1 MVIGKLIPFVII
13 GVVDVAL
20 VLAVSQVVFGV
31 PFRGSVFLLFAA
43 SLLFLASTL
52 GRGSWICGSSL
63 RRLRVSAPGSYCSQ
77 RPGSGSGAPDSHRRR
92 GQYECPRG
100 RHSGGHVDPIA
111 WSTAIVRS
119 HQAICISAAATP
131 KSIVVAISS
140 QASDG
145 ISSEPAPSWK
155 PS

>member
-52 GRGSWICGSSL
+52 GLGLLISTVAENQQQAMLTAAFFVMIPMFFLSGFAFPVESMPRAIRWMTYVFPLRYYLVIIRGIFLKGAGLVELWQQFAALAGFGAGIILLAAS
-63 RRLRVSAPGSYCSQ
+63 RFRKRSA
-77 RPGSGSGAPDSHRRR
+77 
-92 GQYECPRG
+92 
-100 RHSGGHVDPIA
+100 
-111 WSTAIVRS
+111 
-119 HQAICISAAATP
+119 
-131 KSIVVAISS
+131 
-140 QASDG
+140 
-145 ISSEPAPSWK
+145 
-155 PS
+155 